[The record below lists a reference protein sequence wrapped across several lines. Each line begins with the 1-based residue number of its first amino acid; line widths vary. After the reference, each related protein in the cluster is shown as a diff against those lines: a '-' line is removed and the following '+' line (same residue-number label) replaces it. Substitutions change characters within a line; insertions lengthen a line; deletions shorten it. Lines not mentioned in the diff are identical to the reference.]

1 MSLISKLTL
10 GSSVVFA
17 ITMVS
22 YVHFKQKYDDMQMKE
37 GIIKDMARQKDK
49 KAKNLKALQSQ
60 QDFEKALKDQRNKD
74 LTEQESETKS

>member
-1 MSLISKLTL
+1 
-10 GSSVVFA
+10 
-17 ITMVS
+17 
-22 YVHFKQKYDDMQMKE
+22 MKE